1 MEKATWIWTS
11 ARRWLVPTVV
21 AVAAALGC
29 ATAVAQSNG
38 DKDFE
43 KKAAAEK
50 GARTFPSG
58 LIFKTLKPGTGE
70 KPTAA
75 DRVTVNYE
83 GSLTDGTVFDSSYK
97 RGEPTSFPLGG
108 VIPCWTEGVQQMKV
122 GETARL
128 VCPAGIAY
136 GARGH
141 PPQIPGGATL
151 VFKVEL
157 LAVLK

>member
-1 MEKATWIWTS
+1 MSKKLS
-11 ARRWLVPTVV
+11 AVTRRLV
-21 AVAAALGC
+21 AIAFAGAILSSGIAL
-29 ATAVAQSNG
+29 AQSSA
-38 DKDFE
+38 DKDYE
-43 KKAAAEK
+43 KQAAAEK

-58 LIFKTLKPGTGE
+58 LIFKTLKPGTAG
-70 KPTAA
+70 KPAA
-75 DRVTVNYE
+75 TDKVTVNYE

-97 RGEPTSFPLGG
+97 RGEPASFPLNA
-108 VIPCWTEGVQQMKV
+108 VIPCWTEGVQQMRV

-141 PPQIPGGATL
+141 PPEIPGGATL

-157 LAVLK
+157 ISIAKNAQ